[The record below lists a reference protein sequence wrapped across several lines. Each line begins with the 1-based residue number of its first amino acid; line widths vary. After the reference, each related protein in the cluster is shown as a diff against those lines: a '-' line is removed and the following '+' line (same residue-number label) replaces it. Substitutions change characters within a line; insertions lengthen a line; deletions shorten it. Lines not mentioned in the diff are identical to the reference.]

1 MFQTFRNAWKIPELK
16 NRLLFTLAILVV
28 YRLGCA
34 IPVPF
39 VSGSALTQMFANG
52 DMLSYLNMMSGGA
65 LARCTLFAL
74 GVTPYINASII
85 VQLLTV
91 AIPALEN
98 LAKEADGQQKLQQIN
113 RYAGGVIALIMS
125 IGYYFVIR
133 NMGALKYVSG
143 AVGKDGFLTVIKDL
157 GLKEPY
163 VGQVQIV
170 SGEIAEDIT
179 NYFATSEQIPTVCAL
194 GVLVNPDLT
203 IRKAGGFIIQLLP
216 TADDT
221 IIDKVEKCIS
231 DIDPVTTM
239 LDKGLSPETICRTVL
254 PAFKLDV
261 LDTSEPEYRCNC
273 SRERVSRALISMG
286 RDELEKLKED
296 EKTEVCCQFCD
307 KKYVFTPADI
317 DRLLEE
323 SKGKEDK

>member
-1 MFQTFRNAWKIPELK
+1 MGKLIRCISEDGTLTVMAADTTDIV
-16 NRLLFTLAILVV
+16 NRAQEIHGTSAVISAA
-28 YRLGCA
+28 LGRQLTA
-34 IPVPF
+34 A
-39 VSGSALTQMFANG
+39 SLMGSALKGADDSVTLRING
-52 DMLSYLNMMSGGA
+52 NGPAGTVLAAADSQGNVRGYAVNSVVELPLNDKG
-65 LARCTLFAL
+65 
-74 GVTPYINASII
+74 
-85 VQLLTV
+85 
-91 AIPALEN
+91 
-98 LAKEADGQQKLQQIN
+98 KLD
-113 RYAGGVIALIMS
+113 
-125 IGYYFVIR
+125 
-133 NMGALKYVSG
+133 VSG

-163 VGQVQIV
+163 VGQVPII

-221 IIDKVEKCIS
+221 VIDKVEKCIG
-231 DIDPVTTM
+231 DIEPVTTM
-239 LDKGLSPETICRTVL
+239 LDKGLTPETVCRTVL

-261 LDTSEPEYRCNC
+261 LDTSEPEYRCSC

-296 EKTEVCCQFCD
+296 EQTEVCCQFCD
-307 KKYVFTPADI
+307 KKYVFTPSDI
-317 DRLLEE
+317 DRLLEA
-323 SKGKEDK
+323 STAKEDK